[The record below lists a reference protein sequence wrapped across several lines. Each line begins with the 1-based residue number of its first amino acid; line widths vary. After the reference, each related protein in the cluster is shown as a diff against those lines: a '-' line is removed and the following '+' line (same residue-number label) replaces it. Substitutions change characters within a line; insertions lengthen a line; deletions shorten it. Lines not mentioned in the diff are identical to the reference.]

1 MAQSWKSK
9 QRQHEGA
16 MDERLERE
24 LLALADKVGAQIQRA
39 ATGRNDAGLA
49 IVPPNRRAVRERLK
63 TQIWEQVIR
72 PYFIGAGDEP
82 LIGPEPQ
89 SDYMRTIRDGV
100 RGAIAIQLDRQIA
113 IIRKYADETVFNYLT
128 GPRPFTIQRQMNPI
142 PSPSPNKGKGVI
154 REIGGTARV
163 MTYDPFHLF
172 VYGDQPYRLSDRGW
186 ETADQT
192 RKAIDALIDLH
203 VPRGTSAVDMADML
217 VPYLWPEAAKVTT
230 RTPYGEVGSYWA
242 RRLARTEITAASGRS
257 LINYSAGN
265 LYIEEIDWVLSHRHG
280 PKDADICDQLAANGP
295 YKKNQVPL
303 YPAHPHDRCNLQP
316 MVTRTPAQVTQ
327 ELRDMLNAPIQLRPP
342 EIQRLQGAFNPVWAV
357 GAMLVGAW
365 VVDVLGQDAQENAA

>member
-1 MAQSWKSK
+1 MAQSWDSRRK
-9 QRQHEGA
+9 QHERA
-16 MDERLERE
+16 MDERLQRE
-24 LLALADKVGAQIQRA
+24 LLGLADRIGAQIQRA
-39 ATGRNDAGLA
+39 ATDRNEAGLA

-63 TQIWEQVIR
+63 TQIWEQTIR
-72 PYFIGAGDEP
+72 PYFIGNGDEP

-100 RGAIAIQLDRQIA
+100 RGAIALQLDRQIS
-113 IIRKYADETVFNYLT
+113 ILRKYADDTVFNYLT
-128 GPRPFTIQRQMNPI
+128 GPRPFTIQRQMQ
-142 PSPSPNKGKGVI
+142 SPPLTQRGIIK
-154 REIGGTARV
+154 EIGGVARV

-186 ETADQT
+186 QTGIET

-203 VPRGTSAVDMADML
+203 IPRGTSAVNLADML
-217 VPYLWPEAAKVTT
+217 VPYLWPEAARVTT
-230 RTPYGEVGSYWA
+230 KTPYGEVGSYWA

-303 YPAHPHDRCNLQP
+303 YPAHPHDRCTVQP
-316 MVTRTPAQVTQ
+316 RVTRTPGQVTQ
-327 ELRDMLNAPIQLRPP
+327 ELRDMINAPISVRPP

-365 VVDVLGQDAQENAA
+365 VVDVLGEDSLQDAA